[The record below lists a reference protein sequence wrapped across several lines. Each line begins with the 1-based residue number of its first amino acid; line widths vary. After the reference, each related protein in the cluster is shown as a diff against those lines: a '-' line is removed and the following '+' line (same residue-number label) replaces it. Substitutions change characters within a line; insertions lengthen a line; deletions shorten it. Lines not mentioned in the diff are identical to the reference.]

1 MTTAALR
8 VFLLCLCSAL
18 PATAQEDPA
27 APAME
32 FVIIKP
38 GTFRMGCSEG
48 DKLCDP
54 EMTGFWKV
62 TRGDKDL
69 LYKLTRATRAPGSY
83 RVVWNGRDDDG
94 KRVPRGTYRVVI
106 ETNRYHGEYAKAAGT
121 IVCESEASSI
131 TLAGGVNYDTIK
143 VQYGP
148 RPSLKSEKTFN
159 CNIKVARVPSLLYT
173 SPALRPGQTI
183 FLEVVRS
190 L

>member
-94 KRVPRGTYRVVI
+94 KRVR
-106 ETNRYHGEYAKAAGT
+106 NN
-121 IVCESEASSI
+121 IVSLSKQIDITESMQRLQARSSARARPAVSRLREA
-131 TLAGGVNYDTIK
+131 
-143 VQYGP
+143 
-148 RPSLKSEKTFN
+148 
-159 CNIKVARVPSLLYT
+159 
-173 SPALRPGQTI
+173 
-183 FLEVVRS
+183 
-190 L
+190 